1 MSKQSSLNY
10 KDDYSL
16 HYEISIRNEYTRFA
30 FMFYLFTLFALLT
43 TIFLFII
50 TNNSYNNESE
60 TIRRRFIPF
69 FVLGLISVTLFF
81 IFFLGS
87 LVYTSKLIK
96 KLRLKQTFINP
107 SSTPPC
113 LIDNSTRTI
122 KLNPIKSFEMN
133 TDESYY
139 ASTKAIAEQKSRTTN
154 LTSHSQQTDV

>member
-10 KDDYSL
+10 QNDNSL
-16 HYEISIRNEYTRFA
+16 HYDISIRNEYTRFA

-50 TNNSYNNESE
+50 ANNSYNNESE
-60 TIRRRFIPF
+60 SIQRRFIPF
-69 FVLGLISVTLFF
+69 LILGLISFTLFF

-96 KLRLKQTFINP
+96 KLRIKQTFINP
-107 SSTPPC
+107 SLTPPN
-113 LIDNSTRTI
+113 LIDNSTRIT

-139 ASTKAIAEQKSRTTN
+139 TSTKTIAEQKSRTTN